1 MRRSGASVFLDTNV
15 NSIVPSKNSQNWT
28 ITTSQE
34 RRDYTAVILAAP
46 FHSADIIVPQAIS
59 QKIPQLPY
67 VHLHVTLLSTTS
79 EYPNPDYFN
88 LDASA
93 KPSQMML
100 TTSENVRKNGK
111 APEFNSLSYH
121 GLVRDNEWAVKI
133 FSKER
138 ISDEWL
144 AKVFNGK
151 VGWVFRKEAC
161 NILTR
166 QRTLPD
172 KFLLVGCISQI
183 YSEHF
188 IPSCQAG

>member
-1 MRRSGASVFLDTNV
+1 MKRSGASVFLDTNV
-15 NSIVPSKNSQNWT
+15 TSIVPSKNSQNWT

-93 KPSQMML
+93 KPSRMML
-100 TTSENVRKNGK
+100 LHLRMFVKMERPRNSIHFHTMVWFVTTNGQSRFSPRNGSVTNGLPRSSMAKLDGFSEKRH
-111 APEFNSLSYH
+111 A
-121 GLVRDNEWAVKI
+121 I
-133 FSKER
+133 F
-138 ISDEWL
+138 
-144 AKVFNGK
+144 
-151 VGWVFRKEAC
+151 
-161 NILTR
+161 
-166 QRTLPD
+166 
-172 KFLLVGCISQI
+172 
-183 YSEHF
+183 
-188 IPSCQAG
+188 

>member
-1 MRRSGASVFLDTNV
+1 LKRSGASVFLDTNV
-15 NSIVPSKNSQNWT
+15 ISIVPSKNSQKWT

-79 EYPNPDYFN
+79 EYPNPGYFN

-93 KPSQMML
+93 EPSRMML
-100 TTSENVRKNGK
+100 TTSKNIHK
-111 APEFNSLSYH
+111 TPEFNSLSYH
-121 GLVRDNEWAVKI
+121 GLIRDNEWAVKI

-144 AKVFNGK
+144 AKVFNDK
-151 VGWVFRKEAC
+151 VGWVYRKEAC
-161 NILTR
+161 NVLTR
-166 QRTLPD
+166 HRTSSDTL
-172 KFLLVGCISQI
+172 LLVGCISQI
-183 YSEHF
+183 YPEPS
-188 IPSCQAG
+188 IPSC